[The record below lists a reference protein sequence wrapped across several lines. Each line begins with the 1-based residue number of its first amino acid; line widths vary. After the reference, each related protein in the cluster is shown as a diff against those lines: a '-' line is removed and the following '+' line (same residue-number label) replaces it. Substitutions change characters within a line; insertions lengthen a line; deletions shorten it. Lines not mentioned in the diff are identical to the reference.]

1 MQTVC
6 TFCGRVVRAG
16 RTPDEPVSH
25 GVCTE
30 CHDRIL
36 TEYGFDTR
44 KFLDQLDSPV
54 LLVDG
59 KTRVLAANTPAL
71 QLMGK
76 RALAVKGTLCG
87 DALACINAAKP
98 KGCGQTDACPDCGFR
113 ESVMETFTT
122 GRPVNRRAAVLIRQH
137 GDTITDIPFVVST
150 RKDGDVVMLRIAPV
164 KSGTP
169 SPAHA
174 GK

>member
-1 MQTVC
+1 MVRP
-6 TFCGRVVRAG
+6 GRS
-16 RTPDEPVSH
+16 PDEPVSH

-44 KFLDQLDSPV
+44 TFLDQLGSPV

-59 KTRVLAANTPAL
+59 EARVLAANTPAME
-71 QLMGK
+71 LMGK
-76 RALAVKGTLCG
+76 RALAVRGTLCG

-98 KGCGQTDACPDCGFR
+98 RGCGKTEACPDCTFR

-122 GRPVNRRAAVLIRQH
+122 GRPVNRRAAVLLRQN
-137 GDTITDIPFVVST
+137 GDTITDIPFLVST
-150 RKDGDVVMLRIAPV
+150 RKDGDVVMLRLEPAKTGI
-164 KSGTP
+164 T
-169 SPAHA
+169 SPAPS
-174 GK
+174 GN